1 MTFQGVAEGS
11 RKKLSFPTDAERQR
25 AAKTA
30 YQKYLGVNMICGAE
44 RGRYGNLLEGLQKC
58 FTKGNDYYPEDLM
71 DTYTF
76 LLNYKTLHSKL
87 VSILV
92 GDSEEVLF

>member
-1 MTFQGVAEGS
+1 M
-11 RKKLSFPTDAERQR
+11 DAESRR
-25 AAKTA
+25 AAEAAT
-30 YQKYLGVNMICGAE
+30 QKHLGEAMICRAE
-44 RGRYGNLLEGLQKC
+44 RGRYGKLLEGLQKC
-58 FTKGNDYYPEDLM
+58 FTKGNDYYPKDLM
-71 DTYTF
+71 DTYNF